1 MKKMML
7 LLTLLLSVVIGVATP
22 SYAASDIEPGYEI
35 KFNLDLDAFS
45 STIDMLNIF
54 DAEHDEDLKVYY
66 FDTPDQEF
74 RQLGYIHRL
83 RVYASGK
90 KTNITYKKRF
100 TGVAVEDAIAEATE
114 KGFHNDMS
122 NYKFENDRK
131 ERIDV
136 FSISRKEKFTKDDIL
151 RFDLIDPQYA
161 IELFQDEAPK
171 KYRRWDDEIWYRE
184 TLSNTIP
191 YGPALAHTYEGEFL
205 GFEADV
211 EIWSYKGDTVTEI
224 STKTDDPR
232 EADQIEA
239 AWFNKLSK
247 EGWLSD
253 NQTSKTGFVMDR

>member
-1 MKKMML
+1 ML

-45 STIDMLNIF
+45 SAFDMLDIF
-54 DAEHDEDLKVYY
+54 AAEHDEDLKVYY

-83 RVYASGK
+83 RVYASDK
-90 KTNITYKKRF
+90 KTNITYKKVF
-100 TGVAVEDAIAEATE
+100 PNVAVSDAIAEASE

-131 ERIDV
+131 EGNDS
-136 FSISRKEKFTKDDIL
+136 FSISRKEKFKKNDLL

-161 IELFQDEAPK
+161 ISLFQEEAPK
-171 KYRRWDDEIWYRE
+171 KYRRWDDEDWYRE
-184 TLSNTIP
+184 TLSNSIP

-211 EIWSYKGDTVTEI
+211 EIWSYKGETVTEI
-224 STKTDDPR
+224 STKTDDPA

-239 AWFNKLSK
+239 AWFNKLSE

-253 NQTSKTGFVMDR
+253 IQTSKSGFVMDR